1 MSPSL
6 RSHQT
11 IAWQLCAVQAPV
23 SATFCTQL
31 PQTGP
36 CRSAIRSWYYDAVTA
51 TCMPFLYGGC
61 QGNENRFASFDECD
75 QAAMMMCA
83 DWEMQG

>member
-1 MSPSL
+1 M
-6 RSHQT
+6 
-11 IAWQLCAVQAPV
+11 QAPV

-36 CRSAIRSWYYDAVTA
+36 CRSAIRSWYYDAATA
-51 TCMPFLYGGC
+51 PCMPFLYGGC
-61 QGNENRFASFDECD
+61 QGNENRFGSFDECD